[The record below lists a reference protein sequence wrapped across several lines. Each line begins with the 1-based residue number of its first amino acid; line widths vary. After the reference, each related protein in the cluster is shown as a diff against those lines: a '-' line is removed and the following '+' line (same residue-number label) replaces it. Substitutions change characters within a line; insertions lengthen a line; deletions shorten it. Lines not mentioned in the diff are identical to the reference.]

1 MAISVAVL
9 VGETA
14 EWIPEIVEKTKKLTV
29 GPGSQN
35 VDISPVNTKD
45 SLHRIEK
52 LIGEGAKDAKVLL
65 DGRGVKV
72 QGYEKGNFVGP
83 TVID

>member
-35 VDISPVNTKD
+35 VDIAPVNTKD